1 VLEYGFWRDPNHP
14 ESYLIRERYA
24 DQAVVGT
31 HMALPA
37 FIDTS
42 RAGWPPTPTHSR
54 NHLRP
59 HPNPDVPR
67 PAMQEAVMHKLVV
80 LYSKPADP
88 DHFRDYY
95 VTNHLPLV
103 MNWPGLLAWRYSFD
117 VAATKGEAPYFAVFE
132 ADFVDAA
139 AMAAARA
146 TPQGRRVAADVA
158 NYATGGAVIIHYPVQ
173 DGTG

>member
-1 VLEYGFWRDPNHP
+1 
-14 ESYLIRERYA
+14 
-24 DQAVVGT
+24 
-31 HMALPA
+31 
-37 FIDTS
+37 
-42 RAGWPPTPTHSR
+42 
-54 NHLRP
+54 
-59 HPNPDVPR
+59 
-67 PAMQEAVMHKLVV
+67 MHKLVV

-103 MNWPGLLAWRYSFD
+103 MKLPGLLAWRYSFD
-117 VAATKGEAPYFAVFE
+117 VAATAGEAPYFAVFE
-132 ADFVDAA
+132 GDFADAA

-146 TPQGRRVAADVA
+146 SPQGQRVAADVA

>member
-1 VLEYGFWRDPNHP
+1 
-14 ESYLIRERYA
+14 
-24 DQAVVGT
+24 
-31 HMALPA
+31 
-37 FIDTS
+37 
-42 RAGWPPTPTHSR
+42 
-54 NHLRP
+54 
-59 HPNPDVPR
+59 
-67 PAMQEAVMHKLVV
+67 MHKLVV

-95 VTNHLPLV
+95 VTSHLPLV
-103 MNWPGLLAWRYSFD
+103 TNWPGLLAWRFSFD

-132 ADFVDAA
+132 GDFADAA

-146 TPQGRRVAADVA
+146 SPQGQRVAADVA